1 MGRIIIV
8 CTVQVGLKRDVTPQ
22 AAEPSP
28 ATPHDDQGKP
38 TEGEEPVAMRTNTS
52 GDIETGAIG

>member
-1 MGRIIIV
+1 M
-8 CTVQVGLKRDVTPQ
+8 QVGLKRDVTPQ